1 MSIEFQA
8 WPKTPRLFRD
18 IVVTEKVDGTNSAV
32 IIQEI
37 PADEDYVY
45 EGQGYVLAQ
54 VERDGSTYA
63 VAAQSR
69 NRLIT
74 PGKTTDNYGFAAFAQ
89 ENAEELFD
97 ILGPGRH
104 FGEWW
109 GNGIGKRYV
118 SAMEGIK
125 GFALF
130 NTAKHEGLHDWLS
143 FGDQQVLI
151 EPVHVLYQ
159 GPFSEEK
166 IRDTLNELQ
175 KHGSWMSPFDSAEG
189 IVVFHTQS
197 RQKYKITLD
206 RNDAGKWEA

>member
-32 IIQEI
+32 IIEDI
-37 PADEDYVY
+37 TTEEADPSA
-45 EGQGYVLAQ
+45 LAVIERGAYRYQ
-54 VERDGSTYA
+54 VG
-63 VAAQSR
+63 AQSR
-69 NRLIT
+69 NRLIF
-74 PGKTTDNYGFAAFAQ
+74 PGKTTDNHGFAAFVQ
-89 ENAEELFD
+89 ENAERLLD
-97 ILGPGRH
+97 LLGPGRH

-109 GNGIGKRYV
+109 GKGIGKRYA

-130 NTAKHEGLHDWLS
+130 NTAKHGDLHSWLS

-159 GPFSEEK
+159 GPFSEEE
-166 IRDTLNELQ
+166 ILGTLKELQ
-175 KHGSWMSPFDSAEG
+175 KYGSWMSPFDPAEG

-197 RQKYKITLD
+197 RQTYKITLD
-206 RNDAGKWEA
+206 GNDAGKWENA

>member
-1 MSIEFQA
+1 VSIKFEA

-32 IIQEI
+32 IIEQIEL
-37 PADEDYVY
+37 ETY
-45 EGQGYVLAQ
+45 EMDAFTLAI
-54 VERDGSTYA
+54 VNRDGFHFA

-74 PGKTTDNYGFAAFAQ
+74 PGKTTDNHGFAAFVQ
-89 ENAEELFD
+89 QNAGQLFD
-97 ILGPGRH
+97 LLGPGRH

-109 GNGIGKRYV
+109 GKGIGKRYV

-130 NTAKHEGLHDWLS
+130 NTAKHEGLHEWLT
-143 FGDQQVLI
+143 FGDQQVLV
-151 EPVHVLYQ
+151 EPVRVLYQ

-166 IRDTLNELQ
+166 IRDTLEELQ
-175 KHGSWMSPFDSAEG
+175 NDGSWMSPFDPAEG

-197 RQKYKITLD
+197 RQTYKITLD
-206 RNDAGKWEA
+206 GNDAGKWEA